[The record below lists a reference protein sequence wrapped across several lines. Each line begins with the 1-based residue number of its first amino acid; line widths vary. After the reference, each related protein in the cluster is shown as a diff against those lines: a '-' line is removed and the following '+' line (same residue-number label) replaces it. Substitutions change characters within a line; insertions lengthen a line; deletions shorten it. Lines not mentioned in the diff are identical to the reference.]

1 MTTQTSVEGTAPQA
15 GRARQAPDRAARPTQ
30 RKAPRALQ
38 LRNFPGVAPIAIF
51 GIVFLYI
58 PIFITTIYAFNDGD
72 SALIWKGF
80 STRWFAD
87 VAQNA
92 NLLNAV
98 WVSLQI
104 AIVATIV
111 ATIFAILFALAID
124 QLRAK
129 LGGVALAILSA
140 PLVVPEIVLAVATL
154 GFIRMIGL
162 QPGMFALM
170 LAHTS
175 FCIPFALMPV
185 RARLKGLGTNYFEA
199 ATDLGASTWQT
210 FRRITLPLLVPG
222 IISGAILSFVISLD
236 DFIISNFLSA
246 SGATPLPVFLFSLI
260 RRGASPAVNVIA
272 TLLLVMAIIVT
283 TITFLQT
290 QRRSKQHA

>member
-1 MTTQTSVEGTAPQA
+1 MTTHTPAA
-15 GRARQAPDRAARPTQ
+15 GPAGSAAPDRPAPAAP

-58 PIFITTIYAFNDGD
+58 PILITTIYAFNDGD

-80 STRWFAD
+80 STRWFAE

-92 NLLNAV
+92 NLLKSV
-98 WVSLQI
+98 GVSLQI

-129 LGGVALAILSA
+129 FGGVALAILSA

-185 RARLKGLGTNYFEA
+185 RARLKGLGTSYFEA

-272 TLLLVMAIIVT
+272 TLLLVMAIVVT

>member
-1 MTTQTSVEGTAPQA
+1 MTSPNPVQQA
-15 GRARQAPDRAARPTQ
+15 TGKPS
-30 RKAPRALQ
+30 RALR
-38 LRNFPGVAPIAIF
+38 LRDFTGVAPVAIF

-58 PIFITTIYAFNDGD
+58 PIAITTIYAFNDGN
-72 SALIWKGF
+72 SALIWNGF
-80 STRWFAD
+80 SVRWFGE

-92 NLLNAV
+92 NLLNSV
-98 WVSLQI
+98 KVSLQI
-104 AIVATIV
+104 AVVATVV
-111 ATIFAILFALAID
+111 ATTFAILFALSVDRLVSKGSGIAT
-124 QLRAK
+124 
-129 LGGVALAILSA
+129 AILTA
-140 PLVVPEIVLAVATL
+140 PLVIPEIVLAVATL

-185 RARLKGLGTNYFEA
+185 RARLKGLGTSYFEA
-199 ATDLGASTWQT
+199 ATDLGANSWQM

-222 IISGAILSFVISLD
+222 IISGAILAFVISLD

-246 SGATPLPVFLFSLI
+246 AGATPLPVFLFSLI

-272 TLLLVMAIIVT
+272 TLLLLLAIIVT
-283 TITFLQT
+283 TITFMQT
-290 QRRSKQHA
+290 QRRSKQNA

>member
-1 MTTQTSVEGTAPQA
+1 MTTQATGSAGT
-15 GRARQAPDRAARPTQ
+15 ARQAPDRASRPGP
-30 RKAPRALQ
+30 RKAPRALR
-38 LRNFPGVAPIAIF
+38 LRDFPGVAPIAIF
-51 GIVFLYI
+51 GLVFLYV
-58 PIFITTIYAFNDGD
+58 PILITTVYAFNAGD
-72 SALIWKGF
+72 SALVWKGF

-92 NLLNAV
+92 NLLKAV

-104 AIVATIV
+104 AVVATLV
-111 ATIFAILFALAID
+111 STVFAILFALAVD
-124 QLRAK
+124 QMRAK
-129 LGGVALAILSA
+129 LSGVALAILSA

-162 QPGMFALM
+162 QPGMLALM

-185 RARLKGLGTNYFEA
+185 RARLKGLGTTYFEA
-199 ATDLGASTWQT
+199 ATDLGASTLQT
-210 FRRITLPLLVPG
+210 FKRITLPLLVPG
-222 IISGAILSFVISLD
+222 IISGAILAFVISLD

-246 SGATPLPVFLFSLI
+246 SGATPLPVYLFSLI

>member
-1 MTTQTSVEGTAPQA
+1 MSNSTPTV
-15 GRARQAPDRAARPTQ
+15 RP
-30 RKAPRALQ
+30 KKPARALR
-38 LRNFPGVAPIAIF
+38 LRDFPGVAPVAIF

-58 PIFITTIYAFNDGD
+58 PILITTIYAFNDGD
-72 SALIWKGF
+72 SALVWKGF
-80 STRWFAD
+80 SARWFGE

-92 NLLNAV
+92 NLMSAV

-104 AIVATIV
+104 AVVATII
-111 ATIFAILFALAID
+111 ATTFAILFAIAVE

-129 LGGVALAILSA
+129 FSGVAIAIISA

-154 GFIRMIGL
+154 GFIRLIGL
-162 QPGMFALM
+162 QPGMLALI

-185 RARLKGLGTNYFEA
+185 RARLKGLGTTYFEA
-199 ATDLGASTWQT
+199 ATDLGASAWQI

-246 SGATPLPVFLFSLI
+246 AGATPLPVFLFSLI
-260 RRGASPAVNVIA
+260 RRGASPAVNVVA
-272 TLLLVMAIIVT
+272 TLLLVLAIVVT
-283 TITFLQT
+283 TITFLQS

>member
-1 MTTQTSVEGTAPQA
+1 MSNSTPAV
-15 GRARQAPDRAARPTQ
+15 RP
-30 RKAPRALQ
+30 KKPARALR
-38 LRNFPGVAPIAIF
+38 LRDFPGVAPVAIF

-58 PIFITTIYAFNDGD
+58 PILITTIYAFNDGD
-72 SALIWKGF
+72 SALVWKGF
-80 STRWFAD
+80 SARWFGE

-92 NLLNAV
+92 NLMSAV

-104 AIVATIV
+104 AVVATII
-111 ATIFAILFALAID
+111 ATTFAILFAIAVE

-129 LGGVALAILSA
+129 FSGVAIAIISA

-154 GFIRMIGL
+154 GFIRLIGL
-162 QPGMFALM
+162 QPGMLALI

-185 RARLKGLGTNYFEA
+185 RARLKGLGTTYFEA
-199 ATDLGASTWQT
+199 ATDLGASAWQT

-246 SGATPLPVFLFSLI
+246 AGATPLPVFLFSLI
-260 RRGASPAVNVIA
+260 RRGASPAVNVVA
-272 TLLLVMAIIVT
+272 TLLLVLAIVVT
-283 TITFLQT
+283 TITFLQS

>member
-1 MTTQTSVEGTAPQA
+1 MTTHTPE
-15 GRARQAPDRAARPTQ
+15 APDRAARPAP

-51 GIVFLYI
+51 GLVFLYI
-58 PIFITTIYAFNDGD
+58 PILITTIYAFNDGD

-92 NLLNAV
+92 NLLNSV

-104 AIVATIV
+104 AIVATTV

-129 LGGVALAILSA
+129 LGGLALAILSA

-185 RARLKGLGTNYFEA
+185 RARLKGLGTSYFEA

-272 TLLLVMAIIVT
+272 TLLLVMAIVVT
-283 TITFLQT
+283 TITFLQS

>member
-1 MTTQTSVEGTAPQA
+1 MSNSTPAV
-15 GRARQAPDRAARPTQ
+15 RP
-30 RKAPRALQ
+30 KKPARALR
-38 LRNFPGVAPIAIF
+38 LRDFPGVAPVAIF

-58 PIFITTIYAFNDGD
+58 PILITTIYAFNDGD
-72 SALIWKGF
+72 SALVWKGF
-80 STRWFAD
+80 SARWFGE

-92 NLLNAV
+92 NLMSAV

-104 AIVATIV
+104 AVVATII
-111 ATIFAILFALAID
+111 ATTFAILFAIAVE

-129 LGGVALAILSA
+129 FSGVAIAIISA

-154 GFIRMIGL
+154 GFIRLIGL
-162 QPGMFALM
+162 QPGMLALI

-185 RARLKGLGTNYFEA
+185 RARLKGLGTTYFEA
-199 ATDLGASTWQT
+199 ATDLGASAWQI

-246 SGATPLPVFLFSLI
+246 AGATPLPVFLFSLI
-260 RRGASPAVNVIA
+260 RRGASPAVNVVA
-272 TLLLVMAIIVT
+272 TLLLVLAIVVT
-283 TITFLQT
+283 TITFLQS